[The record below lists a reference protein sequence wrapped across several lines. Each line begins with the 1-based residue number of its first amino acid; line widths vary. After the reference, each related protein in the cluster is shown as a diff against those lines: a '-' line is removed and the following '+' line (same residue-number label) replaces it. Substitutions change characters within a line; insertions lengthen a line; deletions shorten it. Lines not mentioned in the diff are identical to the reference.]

1 MRRVIRTS
9 IAIIKDNLNSPIA
22 VFFVLLFPVMLALTF
37 ALGFGGL
44 ASSLTVPVYVS
55 GHEANGVAR
64 ALNATGLFSV
74 HLGGNTSVVKFGAV
88 FVNVTEGGATIY
100 YPPYAEKYVSVVEYS
115 VASALSKANYSF
127 STVRLSSP
135 YSYQAY
141 VLTGTIGAMVMS
153 NGVFGVTGVAA
164 TYYRDKLIE
173 RLAASPLKDYEWA
186 LSLMIYEV
194 VISFA
199 SAIAIGLAGLAIGV
213 PLRASL
219 ALVAFVVLGT
229 FVFAGL
235 GAVIYGLTP
244 KDRVFLANT
253 VATVVTFP
261 LMFASNSFYPSY
273 VVPMP
278 FRLFVEY
285 QPLSLFNDVLRSVTL
300 GVPTSPYVAMGL
312 AVGGLA
318 MLGIGI
324 NMLKL
329 RE

>member
-55 GHEANGVAR
+55 GHEANEVAQ

-74 HLGGNTSVVKFGAV
+74 HLGGNTSVVKLGAV

-115 VASALSKANYSF
+115 VVNALSRANYSF

-219 ALVAFVVLGT
+219 GLVAFVVLGT

-235 GAVIYGLTP
+235 GA
-244 KDRVFLANT
+244 
-253 VATVVTFP
+253 
-261 LMFASNSFYPSY
+261 
-273 VVPMP
+273 
-278 FRLFVEY
+278 
-285 QPLSLFNDVLRSVTL
+285 
-300 GVPTSPYVAMGL
+300 
-312 AVGGLA
+312 
-318 MLGIGI
+318 
-324 NMLKL
+324 
-329 RE
+329 